1 MGEDGRPTTAD
12 LLVGT
17 AMLNSTILDVAI
29 GLVFTFLAMS
39 LAVSAIVEA
48 VASAAKWRSATLLQ
62 GVKDLLNDP
71 RFQGLALE
79 VYNHA
84 LINPIDT
91 GTALAEKDLKYAPS
105 YIKPGH
111 FAEALMDILTIGQ
124 NTTDDI
130 KQRITANVTDLQ
142 LKNFL
147 TGLADRTGGDPA
159 KFQSGLAEWFD
170 NAMDRLSGAYKRKT
184 QFWTFAIA
192 LIMAGT
198 MNVNS
203 INVGRELW
211 LRPMLARTIAS
222 EPNLKPIA
230 AFKQLEELGVPIGW
244 TAQRFSELE
253 SPSGLEALLGW
264 LVTAAATLI
273 GAPFWFDALER
284 LVRIKGTGPSPAEK
298 RSGKGAAD

>member
-1 MGEDGRPTTAD
+1 
-12 LLVGT
+12 
-17 AMLNSTILDVAI
+17 MLNSTILDVAI

-62 GVKDLLNDP
+62 GVKDLLNDA
-71 RFQGLALE
+71 RFNGLALE

-84 LINPIDT
+84 LVNPMDS

-105 YIKPGH
+105 YIEAGQ
-111 FAEALMDILTIGQ
+111 FADALMDILKIGQ

-130 KQRITANVTDLQ
+130 KQRITAKVTDLQ

-147 TGLADRTGGDPA
+147 TGLADKTGGDLV

-192 LIMAGT
+192 LIMAGA

-203 INVGRELW
+203 INVGKELW

-222 EPNLKPIA
+222 DPNLKPLA

-244 TAQRFSELE
+244 TAQRFSELG
-253 SPSGLEALLGW
+253 SPSGLEVLLGW
-264 LVTAAATLI
+264 LATAAATLF

-298 RSGKGAAD
+298 RSGRGAAD